1 MRQTRSHRNCYCN
14 IFPKPLSKGRAEY
27 MRLEPYNELLTEGY
41 FLDVGNNIQAHQ
53 IVLGS
58 LSEDLPAA
66 IHSFEGKIQECL
78 IKFAYTGQLDVEMTT
93 IGSLLKIATQYDIH
107 PLKRILAHYLITNL
121 SLDNAVA
128 TFNMSLDHLCQRHIF
143 TIKSFILHHFHA
155 IQRTKS
161 FDDLSFEALEDM
173 VKHNKLALKEEELFN
188 SIIAW
193 TDANDDYK
201 HLLRHVRY
209 QLMDKS
215 FYDNT
220 VLNCPLVHQDSQVLK
235 MVNNKRLKRVKY

>member
-1 MRQTRSHRNCYCN
+1 MCIRDR
-14 IFPKPLSKGRAEY
+14 
-27 MRLEPYNELLTEGY
+27 EPYIELLTEEY
-41 FLDVGNNIQAHQ
+41 FLDVGNDIQAHQ

-66 IHSFEGKIQECL
+66 IHSIEGKIQECL
-78 IKFAYTGQLDVEMTT
+78 IKFAYTGQLDVENEMTN

-107 PLKRILAHYLITNL
+107 PLKRTLAHYLITNL

-155 IQRTKS
+155 IQRTNS

-188 SIIAW
+188 CIIAW
-193 TDANDDYK
+193 TDANAGHK

-209 QLMDKS
+209 NLMDKS
-215 FYDNT
+215 SVPNSRTGTIIIF
-220 VLNCPLVHQDSQVLK
+220 
-235 MVNNKRLKRVKY
+235 